1 MGKTCVAKNNAEALN
16 NFKAGDILV
25 IPETDNNLISILR
38 KASAIITEST
48 GLSSHAVVVGMTLDI
63 PVLYA
68 AKNATKILKNGT
80 TITIDG
86 ARGQVYSGIANI
98 K

>member
-1 MGKTCVAKNNAEALN
+1 
-16 NFKAGDILV
+16 
-25 IPETDNNLISILR
+25 
-38 KASAIITEST
+38 
-48 GLSSHAVVVGMTLDI
+48 MTLDI

-86 ARGQVYSGIANI
+86 PRGQVYSGIANI